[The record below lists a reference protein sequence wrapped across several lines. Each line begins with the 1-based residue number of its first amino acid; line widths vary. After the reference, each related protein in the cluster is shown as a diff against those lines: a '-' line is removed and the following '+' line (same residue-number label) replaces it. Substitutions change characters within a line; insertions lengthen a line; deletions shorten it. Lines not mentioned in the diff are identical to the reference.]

1 MLLIQTTFLVGLTV
15 VVAKLADTGFLSN
28 ESLSKNLTLRC
39 FCSCGVLVESSKICC
54 WFKRLVVVRGVG
66 AVVEVAVVVEVKESS
81 SGVWEGKLEEVVSS
95 GALVVTGALLVVV
108 SWAVGVSSDDATV
121 DVVAVVNAVDLIFA
135 CC

>member
-15 VVAKLADTGFLSN
+15 VVAKLADTVFLSN

-39 FCSCGVLVESSKICC
+39 FCSVVVESSKICC
-54 WFKRLVVVRGVG
+54 WFERLVLVQGVG

-81 SGVWEGKLEEVVSS
+81 SGVWEGKLEEVLSS

-108 SWAVGVSSDDATV
+108 SWAVVVSSDDATV